1 MRALPWS
8 LRQISICTVA
18 TYTLFENHFKILNL
32 QDWVPGAYTVFPD
45 DILHTHQKI
54 ETFLKSYFQ
63 TPWHLYIVS
72 NTYSYFAYSLK
83 TGHRATDF
91 LRTVCVFF

>member
-1 MRALPWS
+1 MHIKFGYLVFLKNANEFVFILRALPWS

-45 DILHTHQKI
+45 DILQIHQKI
-54 ETFLKSYFQ
+54 ETF
-63 TPWHLYIVS
+63 
-72 NTYSYFAYSLK
+72 
-83 TGHRATDF
+83 
-91 LRTVCVFF
+91 